1 MTEQQYNNDK
11 VYTRKDMEQNN
22 KYYLDMI
29 QRLTNNFLI
38 EINLKKEKIEE
49 NEELNTENRKLKRQI
64 NRLKKTPKSW
74 YKKENEELKIAN

>member
-38 EINLKKEKIEE
+38 EIQ
-49 NEELNTENRKLKRQI
+49 R
-64 NRLKKTPKSW
+64 
-74 YKKENEELKIAN
+74 